1 MFQSKGTCAV
11 VPFKSLQYA
20 KQRLV
25 DYLNAEQ
32 RALLVAAMLE
42 DTLRAL
48 LATEGLDGVLLLSDD
63 PFAAELATRLGV
75 DCQREPAHIHGLNPA
90 LQAVSDDLARQ
101 GYESVLIAHGDLPLL
116 AASEL
121 QQLLARH
128 RALACRAKISLVPDR
143 ARDGSNCLLCSPPDV
158 LRFRY
163 GKGSFEKHL
172 ATAAQGGIQSAVVEL
187 PGASLDIDE
196 PQDLQRLIESPR
208 LRSAHCTYQFITQ
221 ASFQGQLV

>member
-1 MFQSKGTCAV
+1 MVQSKGTCAV

-25 DYLNAEQ
+25 GYLNAEQ

-48 LATEGLDGVLLLSDD
+48 LATEGLDGVLLLSND

-75 DCQREPAHIHGLNPA
+75 DCQREPAHKYGLNPA
-90 LQAVSDDLARQ
+90 LQSVSDDLARQ

-128 RALACRAKISLVPDR
+128 RALAGCAKISLAPDR

-158 LRFRY
+158 LRFRF

-208 LRSAHCTYQFITQ
+208 LRSARCTYQFITQ